1 MVILIIQ
8 SVDSEEFSNVHFG
21 SGHSSFR
28 IFELFSTFDSF
39 SAKSY
44 QFIKQPRSIL
54 QNMNTKPY
62 HYTKEQFH
70 DLYHLD

>member
-21 SGHSSFR
+21 SGHRSFR
-28 IFELFSTFDSF
+28 IIELFSTFDSF

-44 QFIKQPRSIL
+44 QFIKQPL
-54 QNMNTKPY
+54 
-62 HYTKEQFH
+62 KESERKGKLLLCK
-70 DLYHLD
+70 D